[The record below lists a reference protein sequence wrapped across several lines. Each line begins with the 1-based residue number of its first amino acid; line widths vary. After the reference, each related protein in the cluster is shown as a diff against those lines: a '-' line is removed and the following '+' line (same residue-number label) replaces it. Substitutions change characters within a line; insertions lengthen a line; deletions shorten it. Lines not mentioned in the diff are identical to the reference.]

1 VNTVVDRRVNISE
14 QQEQRIYAALYAGR
28 KIEAIKLHR
37 EATGWGLKESKDF
50 IEALERQLRGETP
63 EKFTAPP
70 SKSGCSVSIA
80 TVMVFALGAMWLASG
95 GQ

>member
-1 VNTVVDRRVNISE
+1 MRDSNISE
-14 QQEQRIYAALYAGR
+14 AQEQAIYAALYAGR

-37 EATGWGLKESKDF
+37 QASGWGLKGSKDF

-63 EKFTAPP
+63 EKFAAPP

-80 TVMVFALGAMWLASG
+80 SVMVIALGAMWLASG
-95 GQ
+95 MQ